1 MPTPF
6 FLSPSPTAV
15 VWLTGWQMEEDGLRI
30 AVGERVA
37 WRLTSPDRRWM
48 TRLFATRR
56 MIDFALDTYVDAVR
70 SNPVVS
76 VSGVVVNVEAVT
88 ARSETMGDSIV
99 RSVASSTDVFRARP
113 RVGVTGFLVTL
124 DAVSVDSD
132 LSIQNERPSTI
143 DRFGAVSSPS
153 VPRNA
158 RPIFSATR

>member
-6 FLSPSPTAV
+6 FLAPSTTAV
-15 VWLTGWQMEEDGLRI
+15 VWLTGWQMDEDGLRV

-76 VSGVVVNVEAVT
+76 VSGVVVSVEAVT
-88 ARSETMGDSIV
+88 AQSETMGDSLV
-99 RSVASSTDVFRARP
+99 RSVASSADVFRARP
-113 RVGVTGFLVTL
+113 REGVTGFLVTL
-124 DAVSVDSD
+124 EAVSVDSD
-132 LSIQNERPSTI
+132 LSIQNERP
-143 DRFGAVSSPS
+143 
-153 VPRNA
+153 
-158 RPIFSATR
+158 